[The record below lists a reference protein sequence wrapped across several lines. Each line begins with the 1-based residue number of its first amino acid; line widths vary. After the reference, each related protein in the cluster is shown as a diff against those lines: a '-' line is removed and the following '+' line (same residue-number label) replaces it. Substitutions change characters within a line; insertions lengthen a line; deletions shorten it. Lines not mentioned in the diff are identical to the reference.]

1 MTQEAGADAA
11 RDDGQRLDQW
21 LCYARFFKTRS
32 LAAKIVKGK
41 GVRID
46 NVLKTRASALVRPGQ
61 TLTFVAGERIR
72 IVTVLAL
79 AERRGPATEAALLYE
94 DKSPPAPKR
103 ERPAAQREA
112 GAGRPT
118 KKDRRALNRLKDND
132 HA

>member
-1 MTQEAGADAA
+1 MSDAA
-11 RDDGQRLDQW
+11 HEGGQRLDQW

-32 LAAKIVKGK
+32 LAAKIIKTK

-46 NVLKTRASALVRPGQ
+46 NMPKSRASALVRPGQ

-72 IVTVLAL
+72 VVTVLGL

-94 DKSPPAPKR
+94 DKSPPAPKK
-103 ERPAAQREA
+103 ERPALHREA

-118 KKDRRALNRLKDND
+118 KKDRRALNRLKEDG